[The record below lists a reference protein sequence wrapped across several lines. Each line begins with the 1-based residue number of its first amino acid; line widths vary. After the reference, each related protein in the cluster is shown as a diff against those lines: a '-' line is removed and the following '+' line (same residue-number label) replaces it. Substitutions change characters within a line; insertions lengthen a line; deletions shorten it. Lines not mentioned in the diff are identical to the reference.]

1 MFRWICVSPL
11 QYKSTEHEWSSIQQH
26 INGLWQ
32 PNLTMDIDELHSY
45 ISDTSKSH
53 VSSASLEKVAMA
65 FASSVKE
72 YTIGFNWQF
81 FLNNVAISGDLF
93 LILLILFPVF
103 ISLIH
108 FTISSLTTDICTLQL
123 KQKGEDAR
131 DDKA

>member
-1 MFRWICVSPL
+1 
-11 QYKSTEHEWSSIQQH
+11 
-26 INGLWQ
+26 
-32 PNLTMDIDELHSY
+32 MDIDELHSY

-53 VSSASLEKVAMA
+53 VGSASLEKVAMA

-81 FLNNVAISGDLF
+81 FLNNAAISGGLF

-103 ISLIH
+103 ISLTH